1 MAEPTDTAAF
11 VIGEVRKR
19 LMQKGKMSKEIMS
32 LIYEIQDRRRP
43 TLKALTRNQM
53 DDACYELRLDITLIK
68 EKHDCMI
75 ESMGITSAEAQRFAL
90 IDALNNCANM
100 KNTTDAILLSP
111 EFLFFVADKGRRRKQ
126 RDDEEAQRFPN
137 SGEWIAETG
146 IANE

>member
-19 LMQKGKMSKEIMS
+19 LMQKGKMSKEIMA
-32 LIYEIQDRRRP
+32 LIYEMQQGRRP
-43 TLKALTRNQM
+43 ELKALTRNQM
-53 DDACYELRLDITLIK
+53 DDACYELRLDIKLIK

-75 ESMGITSAEAQRFAL
+75 ESMGITSAEAQRLAL
-90 IDALNNCANM
+90 IDALNNCADM

-126 RDDEEAQRFPN
+126 RDDEAAQRFPN